1 MSCSF
6 ALYWIFFLLINRI
19 IKPMRVHVA
28 MTAVIGMALC
38 AFNKPTKAAAKD
50 PNPIC
55 IAPMSADALPA
66 SLVNGAIDKAAE
78 FGKLKPWQLRNKKI
92 KSMVLNNPN
101 TPNKVADTR
110 TMPINVCVI
119 NTVFMICSLLYF
131 FSITLFSWLLP
142 ISPMAMMA
150 NIQPYCCSVTPYKFM
165 NTNGEP
171 ER

>member
-92 KSMVLNNPN
+92 KKYSKQIRKILMMKQL
-101 TPNKVADTR
+101 KS
-110 TMPINVCVI
+110 
-119 NTVFMICSLLYF
+119 SLL
-131 FSITLFSWLLP
+131 SLMKIK
-142 ISPMAMMA
+142 I
-150 NIQPYCCSVTPYKFM
+150 
-165 NTNGEP
+165 
-171 ER
+171 